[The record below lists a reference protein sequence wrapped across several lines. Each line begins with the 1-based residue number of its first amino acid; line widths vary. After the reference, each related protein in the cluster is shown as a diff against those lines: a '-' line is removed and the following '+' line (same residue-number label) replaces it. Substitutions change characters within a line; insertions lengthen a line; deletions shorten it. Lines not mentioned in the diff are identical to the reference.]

1 MNRKIDLET
10 DDERLVRIS
19 QEMGLGLSQ
28 EEMTLVQAH
37 FRDRGRVPTE
47 LELQAIGQ
55 AWSEHCSYKSSL
67 PLLRRFILDIPSDV
81 EVVLSEDAA
90 VVGLDDEYVY
100 VVALES
106 HNHPSAIEPYGG
118 AATGI
123 GGVIRDILCMGALPI
138 ALIDG
143 LFFASPTTAAEAV
156 PPGTKAPRYL
166 LERVVQG
173 IADYGNR
180 MGIPTCAGMIAFNPG
195 YLTNC
200 LVNVGCIG
208 IAKREDIVRSRA
220 TRAGEILVL
229 AGGKTGRDGIHGVTF
244 ASANLADDC
253 VTKDRSAVQLGDPIV
268 EEPLVHACL
277 TANERRLIAGMKDLG
292 GGGLSC
298 AATEM
303 VAAAGLGARI
313 DLDRVH
319 LREPLDPWE
328 IWISESQERMLLAI
342 APEDLNETAAI
353 FARRRVE
360 FHPLGTVIE
369 EPVVIVEQGGNELAC
384 MESKFLL
391 EAPQPG
397 WAALEREGTGLSAG
411 SAATTG
417 ETEHAPRK
425 FRFAEPTDYNR
436 TLLDLLG
443 AENIASRAFVVRQ
456 YDHEVGARTVTKP
469 LQGKLIS
476 HSPADAVIIKPRID
490 SPVGLALTCDVNP
503 RLTERDPFWGAASA
517 VDEVCRNIAA
527 AGAAVHSLADCLCL
541 GDPRLPQQ
549 MASFE
554 QVCRGL
560 NFVAAALG
568 IPFVSGNV
576 SLYNE
581 TEKGP
586 IPPTP
591 TLIGVGVIVDIGDA
605 LTADFKGEGNLLFL
619 IGRTEDELAGSE
631 YSALLGIEGGI
642 VPKVDPDQL
651 GRNCAA
657 MAAGAAKQVI
667 AAAHDI
673 SGGGL
678 GVCLAELTFGNGIGC
693 LVDLHQLS
701 DLRSDSKL
709 FSESN
714 SRFIVEIEPR
724 HEQEFRSL
732 FHGCQIDP
740 IGRTGGERIKICD
753 GRREL
758 VDLPID
764 EALTVWEHGLAKY
777 FQEERWISA
786 S

>member
-1 MNRKIDLET
+1 MNRKINLEV
-10 DDERLVRIS
+10 DDRRLLRIS

-28 EEMTLVQAH
+28 EEMTLVQER
-37 FRDRGRVPTE
+37 FRSRRRTPTE

-67 PLLRRFILDIPSDV
+67 PLLHRFIIGIPSDV
-81 EVVLSEDAA
+81 EIVLSEDAA

-118 AATGI
+118 AATGV
-123 GGVIRDILCMGALPI
+123 GGVIRDVLCMGALPI
-138 ALIDG
+138 ALLDG
-143 LFFASPTTAAEAV
+143 LFFASPTTATEAV

-166 LERVVQG
+166 LNRVVEG
-173 IADYGNR
+173 ISDYGNR
-180 MGIPTCAGMIAFNPG
+180 MGIPTCAGMIALDPG

-208 IAKREDIVRSRA
+208 VARRDDIVRSRV

-229 AGGKTGRDGIHGVTF
+229 TGGKTGRDGIHGVTF
-244 ASANLADDC
+244 ASANLAEESRS
-253 VTKDRSAVQLGDPIV
+253 KDRSAVQLGDPIV
-268 EEPLVHACL
+268 QEPLVHACL
-277 TANERRLIAGMKDLG
+277 QANEHRLISGMKDLG

-298 AATEM
+298 AVVEM

-342 APEDLNETAAI
+342 APENLDEAAAI
-353 FARRRVE
+353 FARWRVE
-360 FHPLGTVIE
+360 FHPLGAVIE
-369 EPVVIVEQGGNELAC
+369 EQAVLVEQAGEELARL
-384 MESKFLL
+384 ETDFLL
-391 EAPQPG
+391 NAPQPA
-397 WAALEREGTGLSAG
+397 WSALSGDR
-411 SAATTG
+411 
-417 ETEHAPRK
+417 
-425 FRFAEPTDYNR
+425 AEPHTNSPPKTGGAQRVSCPFPEPADYNR

-443 AENIASRAFVVRQ
+443 AENIASRAFVVRR

-469 LQGKLIS
+469 LQGGLVS

-503 RLTERDPFWGAASA
+503 RFTARDPFWGAASA
-517 VDEVCRNIAA
+517 VDEVCRNLAA
-527 AGAAVHSLADCLCL
+527 AGATAHSLADCLCL
-541 GDPRLPQQ
+541 GDPRVPQQ

-554 QVCRGL
+554 QICRGL
-560 NFVAAALG
+560 HFVAAALG

-581 TEKGP
+581 TESGP

-591 TLIGVGVIVDIGDA
+591 TLIGVGVIKDIGDA
-605 LTADFKGEGNLLFL
+605 LTADLKGEGNLLFL

-631 YSALLGIEGGI
+631 YLALLGMEEGI
-642 VPKVDPDQL
+642 VPKVDPEQL
-651 GRNCAA
+651 GKDCAA
-657 MAAGAAKQVI
+657 MVEGAANGII
-667 AAAHDI
+667 ATAHDI
-673 SGGGL
+673 SAGGL
-678 GVCLAELTFGNGIGC
+678 GVCLAELTFGGSIGC
-693 LVDLHQLS
+693 RVDLHPLG
-701 DLRSDSKL
+701 DLRSDIKL

-714 SRFIVEIEPR
+714 SRFIVEIAPR
-724 HEQEFRSL
+724 HEQEFHRI
-732 FHGCQIDP
+732 FHGCSVDL
-740 IGRTGGERIKICD
+740 IGRTGGRRIEIHD

-758 VDLPID
+758 VDLSID
-764 EALTVWEHGLAKY
+764 EARAVWEHGLAKY
-777 FQEERWISA
+777 FQEERWMSA